1 MSNRQSNI
9 LAGLLLIFLLVACI
23 PETARGESN
32 SLDDDPAIVGDN
44 SQEST
49 EPPPAI
55 LTIDGREQTACITG
69 YCWQQGDGT
78 GICADAI
85 GVTTDPEPIPA
96 GSTLLA
102 EFALPLEAPPERV
115 QLSIFPASEL
125 VSTDPD
131 RNNLLYW
138 KPVTGDQ
145 YTLPP
150 NQNPLIELT
159 LKPGPYV
166 FSLFVDWPDHGEVSY
181 GFLVNVEGALHQ
193 DAAAFAEDQ
202 DLSLDEAM
210 QRLRFQETIG
220 DIQPLLEADLP
231 EIYGGL
237 WVEHQP
243 EYRIMIGLTKGDV
256 ETIRPYL
263 NGYEWADFVE
273 VRPVNYTMEELRA
286 DQAIASQAA
295 ESVKVTAVTAV
306 DIINNRVE
314 LFVGNPDLLLGDLA
328 QAGIELP
335 KSVAVL
341 ASDTEGELPDTNR
354 GVLLEAVTADDRII
368 YLPVQ
373 PPSGAG
379 MAALNEGTLVE
390 VDGCLRI
397 DDGHYTGGWLV
408 LWPFGSDIRV
418 ADNRI
423 EVINEDGKPVG
434 RVGEWMRAG
443 GGAVEN
449 SRGMAGIDEMIP
461 GMPIDGCPGPYWVA
475 APMETMDEQ
484 SVPDIYFQPF
494 SDDDQIL
501 AWFVNQSRP
510 SPETE
515 VLSGELKVDEAGCLR
530 LEECLL
536 ILPPETYL
544 REDPLRIVDRALD
557 EIAQIGDSIQVT
569 GAEKHA
575 DDYRY
580 FNNKVRCAGPYWGV
594 NQIRPTNEDR

>member
-23 PETARGESN
+23 PETARDESN

-55 LTIDGREQTACITG
+55 LTIDGREQTAGITS

-102 EFALPLEAPPERV
+102 EFALPLKAPPERV
-115 QLSIFPASEL
+115 QLSIFPALEL

-159 LKPGPYV
+159 LNPGPYV
-166 FSLFVDWPDHGEVSY
+166 FSLFVDWLDYGEVSY
-181 GFLVNVEGALHQ
+181 GFLVDVGGTMHQ

-202 DLSLDEAM
+202 DLPLDEAM

-220 DIQPLLEADLP
+220 EIQPLLDAELP

-237 WVEHQP
+237 WIEHQP
-243 EYRIMIGLTKGDV
+243 EYRIMIGLTEGDI

-263 NGYEWADFVE
+263 DGYEWADFVE
-273 VRPVNYTMEELRA
+273 VRPVNYTLEELRA
-286 DQAIASQAA
+286 DQAIASRAA
-295 ESVKVTAVTAV
+295 ESVKVPAVTAV

-314 LFVGNPDLLLGDLA
+314 LIVGNPDLFFGDLA

-335 KSVAVL
+335 KSVTVL

-354 GVLLEAVTADDRII
+354 GVLLEAITSEDRII

-373 PPSGAG
+373 PPSGAN

-397 DDGHYTGGWLV
+397 DDGHYALGWLV
-408 LWPFGSDIRV
+408 LWPFGSDIGV
-418 ADNRI
+418 AEDRI
-423 EVINEDGKPVG
+423 EVINEYGKPVG

-443 GGAVEN
+443 GGAIEN
-449 SRGMAGIDEMIP
+449 SRGTASIDEMIP
-461 GMPIDGCPGPYWVA
+461 GMPIDGCPGPYWLARISTFNHFPA
-475 APMETMDEQ
+475 AIK
-484 SVPDIYFQPF
+484 S
-494 SDDDQIL
+494 
-501 AWFVNQSRP
+501 
-510 SPETE
+510 
-515 VLSGELKVDEAGCLR
+515 
-530 LEECLL
+530 
-536 ILPPETYL
+536 
-544 REDPLRIVDRALD
+544 
-557 EIAQIGDSIQVT
+557 
-569 GAEKHA
+569 
-575 DDYRY
+575 
-580 FNNKVRCAGPYWGV
+580 
-594 NQIRPTNEDR
+594 